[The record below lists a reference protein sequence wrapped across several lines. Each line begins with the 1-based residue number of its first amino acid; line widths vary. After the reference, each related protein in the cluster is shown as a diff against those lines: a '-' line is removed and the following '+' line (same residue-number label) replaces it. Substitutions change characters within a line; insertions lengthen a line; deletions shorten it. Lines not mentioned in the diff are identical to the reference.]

1 MHEENSLIREEEANF
16 FILYIFFKLFVLY
29 MQALLRVLL
38 LSEGG
43 CGVRLAVH
51 TFAWSEIYVF

>member
-1 MHEENSLIREEEANF
+1 MHEENSLIREEEATF
-16 FILYIFFKLFVLY
+16 FFFFFKLFVLY

-38 LSEGG
+38 LTEGE